1 MSTPA
6 DDATTGEEIYRHP
19 HDYDLELAAQRVG
32 DVDFWTAVLRREQ
45 PRRVLELGCGTGRL
59 TVALAELGCAQGF
72 RVLGL
77 DREPRMLVRALDRWR
92 AAPTGVREAL
102 QFVVGDL
109 RQLPLRGWFDV
120 VLLPYGT
127 AHHLA
132 ALDDQLATWHAI
144 RRLIAPQGLF
154 AVDVCAPDLALL
166 ARARE
171 RTDRAEDLVA
181 RGDDGR
187 ELRRNVAVTYDAA
200 TQQALFDYA
209 YVVQQPDGARHA
221 YQSPFAMHVYY
232 PRELLLLFRAT
243 GFRVEQV
250 VGSYAGEPFG
260 ATSPLLIV
268 LARPATNPLTAD

>member
-32 DVDFWTAVLRREQ
+32 DVDFWTAMLRHEQ

-59 TVALAELGCAQGF
+59 TIALAQLGRAQGF
-72 RVLGL
+72 RVTGL
-77 DREPRMLVRALDRWR
+77 DREPQMLARALARRQSASAPDR
-92 AAPTGVREAL
+92 AAL
-102 QFVVGDL
+102 QFVAADL
-109 RQLPLRGWFDV
+109 RQLPLRERFDV

-132 ALDDQLATWHAI
+132 TLDDQLAVWRAV
-144 RRLIAPQGLF
+144 RRLVAPHGLF

-187 ELRRNVAVTYDAA
+187 VLRRSVAVTYDAA
-200 TQQALFDYA
+200 TQQAVFDYA
-209 YVVQQPDGARHA
+209 YVVQQPDGASHE

-232 PRELLLLFRAT
+232 PRELLLLFQAT
-243 GFRVEQV
+243 GFHVEQII
-250 VGSYAGEPFG
+250 GSYAGEPFG
-260 ATSPLLIV
+260 ATSPLLIA
-268 LARPATNPLTAD
+268 LARPTADPLAAD